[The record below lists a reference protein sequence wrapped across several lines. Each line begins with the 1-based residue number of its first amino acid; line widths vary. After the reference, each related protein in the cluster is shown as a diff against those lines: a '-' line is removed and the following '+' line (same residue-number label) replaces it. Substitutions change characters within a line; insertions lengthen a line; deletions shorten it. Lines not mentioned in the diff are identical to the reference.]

1 MKINFTKIKLI
12 VCLLF
17 GGFTSLKSNAQT
29 LSTTGSFLNNNGSGG
44 VTFNLQN
51 SNSYPII
58 ISEIK
63 GVIGVTGTSPVSLY
77 YNTTPVSGAPAAITT
92 ANGWNL
98 VASGS
103 VSATGNTTTTTTQSL
118 LSGLSFIIPA
128 NTTYGILVYALN
140 QRYFT
145 MPATGTTTISASGVN
160 LTTGANIGYG
170 GTGIPP
176 IAPTI
181 NSRGWIGD
189 IIFNPAIAC
198 SGTPTTGNSVS
209 NVGYACSGQPILLS
223 LANDS
228 IRTGLSYQWL
238 RSTSSLAGPYSIIT
252 NDTTRSTIDTQ
263 TVTTWYRCRVG
274 CGTNYDTSTAVKVTT
289 STTPLTGTYTV
300 NAALPSIATNYN
312 SLAELATELACVGV
326 SGPLQIDIDSLNSN
340 QSVAFGIIPGVS
352 EVNTITI
359 NGKNKTL
366 SSSTASPIMSFE
378 GTKYVT
384 VDSLQIVGTGTFAG
398 FVVKIGSQ
406 AQYITIKNSTI
417 NAGTTSTATS
427 NAGIVISGSQT
438 SATTAGNNAQYITI
452 NNNNIIGGYYGI
464 TALGETGYLNNF
476 GHTISN
482 NRVSDFYFYG
492 IYLANADSSIVNNND
507 INRATRGTL
516 STFYGVFL
524 TTSRNIKVRN
534 NKIRDAGIGTY
545 TAYPIYLANCVSSTG
560 FENEFINNNIYNINT
575 TGTFYGIY
583 SLTTALTGAKFFHN
597 TIAHHITSSTGAIRG
612 AFFSV
617 ATTSVDF
624 RNNIISLSGSGTG
637 IKTNIYFT
645 TASLGFTSN
654 NNVLFNNAIG
664 GTNLIG
670 YWAANQITLANWRTA
685 SSQDL
690 NSVSLDP
697 SFLNLSTG
705 NLVPNNPLVDN
716 IGSPTGVLTDI
727 LGNSRSTIT
736 PDAGAFEFNLS
747 LCSGTPIP
755 GNAVSSI
762 DSACNGTNFTLG
774 LANDVISVGLT
785 YQWLRSNTG
794 LAGSYTVILNDTNRI
809 TSESQTATTWYRC
822 RVFCVNSSIA
832 DTSTAVRVV
841 RKRAPF
847 SGNFTVNASIP
858 ISATNYHSLALLS
871 SDLTCGGITSP
882 ININIDSVN
891 GNQTIAF
898 GNISGASAVNTITI
912 NGKNKTISSIN
923 SPIVSFS
930 GTKYVIIDSLN
941 IEGGTGFAGF
951 GVLINNQSQYITLKN
966 STVNVGTTST
976 ATSNAGIVISGSQ
989 TGATIA
995 GNNAQ
1000 YITINN
1006 NNIIGGYYGITAL
1019 GETGYLNNFGHV
1031 ISNNRVSNFYLYG
1044 IYLANADSSIVNNND
1059 INRATRG
1066 TVSTFYGIYMTTSRN
1081 IKVRNNKIRDAGIGT
1096 YTAYPI
1102 YLTNCVS
1109 STGFENEFINN
1120 TIYNINTTGTFYGIY
1135 SVTTALTG
1143 AKFYHNTIA
1152 HHITSS
1158 TGTIRGAFF
1167 SVATTSVDFRN
1178 NIISLS
1184 GSGTGIKTNIYFT
1197 TASLGFTSNNNV
1209 LFNNAIGGT
1218 NLIGYWAANQIT
1230 LANWRTASGLDL
1242 NSVSFNPVFT
1252 NLATG
1257 LLNPISVNVDN
1268 IGTPI
1273 GVLTDIIGNT
1283 RSTTTPDAGAFEFT
1297 GAGIDLALKEVKLLR
1312 SSICYS
1318 TSDTIKVTVEN
1329 LIGSTIDFS
1338 VDPLTII
1345 WNKTG
1350 ANAQMDSIV
1359 ITSDTLGAGLSK
1371 VFYAT
1376 NVNMQTPGFYNAS
1389 AYIRLS
1395 LTNTTATN
1403 DTVFLAA
1410 PFEVKPILSVLPK
1423 TRTVTSS
1430 LDTVL
1435 LEAFS
1440 PIFPG
1445 GGVFFSEI
1453 AHYKIA
1459 TGAPIGGWP
1468 TYLTADDYVE
1478 LTGVPSSSIAGYTME
1493 EWTGT
1498 ALQHSVTFPTGT
1510 LFSPNGT
1517 MILATGQLGSSTP
1530 SPTNFYYHTGNT
1542 VTHSSTGDNRGYLIK
1557 NQSGVIVDAAVYG
1570 TYTFPTTSGVTS
1582 TIWSGNTPAVSSS
1595 GNRLNAPDNNTSSS
1609 WVNSGVTPQNPNAIN
1624 GGVTA
1629 PVPGT
1634 MAGFNW
1640 SFLGTPFDTNARTK
1654 VGPYTTPGVR
1664 TYVATYTNTCGTFYD
1679 TAVVTASSTVPVKMI
1694 SFEGNK
1700 KDNNAFLNWA
1710 TSSEINNDYFII
1722 ERSFDGSN
1730 FEKIGTVKGKVNST
1744 VISNYSYTDQ
1754 GIFNDPKNQIIYY
1767 RLNQVDLDGTSTI
1780 SQVVIVTSIDD
1791 NNGLTIFPNPSNGI
1805 FNIVL
1810 ETKSNSLAKI
1820 KIIDIFG
1827 KTVWNNERT
1836 LLNGINAINVNL
1848 SKGNY
1853 ILLIEEN
1860 DRLTTKKIIIN

>member
-17 GGFTSLKSNAQT
+17 GAFISLKSNAQT

-77 YNTTPVSGAPAAITT
+77 YNPTPVSGAPAAITT

-103 VSATGNTTTTTTQSL
+103 VSATGNTTTTVTQTL
-118 LSGLSFIIPA
+118 LSGFSFIIPA

-176 IAPTI
+176 TAPTI

-300 NAALPSIATNYN
+300 NAALPQTTTNYQ
-312 SLAELATELACVGV
+312 SLSYLATELSCVGISGAV
-326 SGPLQIDIDSLNSN
+326 TINVASGSGPYNETLT
-340 QSVAFGIIPGVS
+340 FGNIVGS
-352 EVNTITI
+352 SATNTITL
-359 NGKNKTL
+359 NGNGNTIQ
-366 SSSTASPIMSFE
+366 SASSPIISFL
-378 GTKYVT
+378 GTKYLT
-384 VDSLQIVGTGTFAG
+384 IDSFNITATGTALSGFGIYLGNQAQNITINKNKINVGTIATG
-398 FVVKIGSQ
+398 
-406 AQYITIKNSTI
+406 
-417 NAGTTSTATS
+417 TS
-427 NAGIVISGSQT
+427 NAGIVISGS
-438 SATTAGNNAQYITI
+438 SSAATTAGNNAQNIIIT
-452 NNNNIIGGYYGI
+452 NNEIIGGYYAI
-464 TALGETGYLNNF
+464 TAIGNASYLNNSRHVIQNNIIRDF
-476 GHTISN
+476 YLYGVYISN
-482 NRVSDFYFYG
+482 G
-492 IYLANADSSIVNNND
+492 DSIQILNNN
-507 INRATRGTL
+507 IHRLNRTTL
-516 STFYGVFL
+516 STFYGIYL
-524 TTSRNIKVRN
+524 GTAKYIKVRN
-534 NKIRDAGIGTY
+534 NLIHDAGIGTY
-545 TAYPIYLANCVSSTG
+545 TAYPIYVTTSVNTIG
-560 FENEFINNNIYNINT
+560 FETEFINNAIYNINT
-575 TGTFYGIY
+575 TGTIYGMYLLGTRDRINIY
-583 SLTTALTGAKFFHN
+583 HN
-597 TIAHHITSSTGAIRG
+597 TIALTSSGTGANRNLFMST
-612 AFFSV
+612 AP
-617 ATTSVDF
+617 DNH
-624 RNNIISLSGSGTG
+624 RLYNNIFSLSGSGSG
-637 IKTNIYFT
+637 IKYNVYFT
-645 TASLGFTSN
+645 TVSSSFNSNYNNFSMTAS
-654 NNVLFNNAIG
+654 A
-664 GTNLIG
+664 GTNYIG
-670 YWAANQITLANWRTA
+670 YWAANTTTLADWKT
-685 SSQDL
+685 
-690 NSVSLDP
+690 
-697 SFLNLSTG
+697 T
-705 NLVPNNPLVDN
+705 
-716 IGSPTGVLTDI
+716 
-727 LGNSRSTIT
+727 
-736 PDAGAFEFNLS
+736 
-747 LCSGTPIP
+747 
-755 GNAVSSI
+755 
-762 DSACNGTNFTLG
+762 TLK
-774 LANDVISVGLT
+774 
-785 YQWLRSNTG
+785 
-794 LAGSYTVILNDTNRI
+794 DTNSISADPVYVNLI
-809 TSESQTATTWYRC
+809 T
-822 RVFCVNSSIA
+822 
-832 DTSTAVRVV
+832 
-841 RKRAPF
+841 
-847 SGNFTVNASIP
+847 GNFTPLSSNVDDKGIP
-858 ISATNYHSLALLS
+858 IGI
-871 SDLTCGGITSP
+871 LT
-882 ININIDSVN
+882 DVN
-891 GNQTIAF
+891 G
-898 GNISGASAVNTITI
+898 
-912 NGKNKTISSIN
+912 SI
-923 SPIVSFS
+923 
-930 GTKYVIIDSLN
+930 
-941 IEGGTGFAGF
+941 
-951 GVLINNQSQYITLKN
+951 
-966 STVNVGTTST
+966 
-976 ATSNAGIVISGSQ
+976 
-989 TGATIA
+989 
-995 GNNAQ
+995 
-1000 YITINN
+1000 
-1006 NNIIGGYYGITAL
+1006 
-1019 GETGYLNNFGHV
+1019 
-1031 ISNNRVSNFYLYG
+1031 
-1044 IYLANADSSIVNNND
+1044 
-1059 INRATRG
+1059 
-1066 TVSTFYGIYMTTSRN
+1066 
-1081 IKVRNNKIRDAGIGT
+1081 
-1096 YTAYPI
+1096 
-1102 YLTNCVS
+1102 
-1109 STGFENEFINN
+1109 
-1120 TIYNINTTGTFYGIY
+1120 
-1135 SVTTALTG
+1135 
-1143 AKFYHNTIA
+1143 
-1152 HHITSS
+1152 
-1158 TGTIRGAFF
+1158 
-1167 SVATTSVDFRN
+1167 
-1178 NIISLS
+1178 
-1184 GSGTGIKTNIYFT
+1184 
-1197 TASLGFTSNNNV
+1197 
-1209 LFNNAIGGT
+1209 
-1218 NLIGYWAANQIT
+1218 
-1230 LANWRTASGLDL
+1230 
-1242 NSVSFNPVFT
+1242 
-1252 NLATG
+1252 
-1257 LLNPISVNVDN
+1257 
-1268 IGTPI
+1268 
-1273 GVLTDIIGNT
+1273 
-1283 RSTTTPDAGAFEFT
+1283 RSTTTPDLGAREFT
-1297 GAGIDLALKEVKLLR
+1297 SLTSDIAISNLSIAKSSVCY
-1312 SSICYS
+1312 SSI
-1318 TSDTIKVTVEN
+1318 DTIKITITN
-1329 LIGSTIDFS
+1329 LIGPTIDFS
-1338 VDPLTII
+1338 LTPLTIV
-1345 WNKTG
+1345 WNQTGTIAKT
-1350 ANAQMDSIV
+1350 DSILLL
-1359 ITSDTLGAGLSK
+1359 SDTLGAGLSK
-1371 VFYAT
+1371 TYFAT
-1376 NVNMQTPGFYNAS
+1376 AFNMSTPGLFTART
-1389 AYIRLS
+1389 YIRPS
-1395 LTNTTATN
+1395 AINGIRTN
-1403 DTVFLAA
+1403 DTFNLTT

-1453 AHYKIA
+1453 SHYKVA

-1510 LFSPNGT
+1510 VFSPNGT

-1810 ETKSNSLAKI
+1810 ENKNNSLSKI

>member
-12 VCLLF
+12 VCFLF

-103 VSATGNTTTTTTQSL
+103 VSATGNTTTTVTQTL
-118 LSGLSFIIPA
+118 LSGFSFIIPA

-274 CGTNYDTSTAVKVTT
+274 CGTNFDTSTAVKVTT

-300 NAALPSIATNYN
+300 NAALPQTTTNYQ
-312 SLAELATELACVGV
+312 SLSYLATELSCVGISGAV
-326 SGPLQIDIDSLNSN
+326 TINVASGSGPYNETLT
-340 QSVAFGIIPGVS
+340 FGNIVGS
-352 EVNTITI
+352 SATNTITL
-359 NGKNKTL
+359 NGNGNTIQ
-366 SSSTASPIMSFE
+366 SASSPIISFL
-378 GTKYVT
+378 GTKYLT
-384 VDSLQIVGTGTFAG
+384 IDSFNITATGTALSGFGIYLGNQAQNITINKNKINVGTIATG
-398 FVVKIGSQ
+398 
-406 AQYITIKNSTI
+406 
-417 NAGTTSTATS
+417 TS
-427 NAGIVISGSQT
+427 NAGIVISGS
-438 SATTAGNNAQYITI
+438 SSAATTAGNNAQNIIIT
-452 NNNNIIGGYYGI
+452 NNEIIGGYYAI
-464 TALGETGYLNNF
+464 TAIGNASYLNNSRHVIQNNIIRDF
-476 GHTISN
+476 YLYGVYISN
-482 NRVSDFYFYG
+482 GDSIQILNNNIHRLNRTTLTTFYG
-492 IYLANADSSIVNNND
+492 IYL
-507 INRATRGTL
+507 GTAK
-516 STFYGVFL
+516 
-524 TTSRNIKVRN
+524 NIKVRN
-534 NKIRDAGIGTY
+534 NLIHDAGIGTY
-545 TAYPIYLANCVSSTG
+545 TAYPIYVTTSVNTIG
-560 FENEFINNNIYNINT
+560 FETEFINNAIYNINT
-575 TGTFYGIY
+575 TGTIYGMYLLGTRDRINIY
-583 SLTTALTGAKFFHN
+583 YN
-597 TIAHHITSSTGAIRG
+597 TIALTSSGTGANRNLFMST
-612 AFFSV
+612 AP
-617 ATTSVDF
+617 DNH
-624 RNNIISLSGSGTG
+624 RLYNNIFSLSGSGSG
-637 IKTNIYFT
+637 IKYNVYFT
-645 TASLGFTSN
+645 TASTSFSSNYN
-654 NNVLFNNAIG
+654 NFSMTATA
-664 GTNLIG
+664 GTNYIG
-670 YWAANQITLANWRTA
+670 YWAANTTTLADWKTTTLK
-685 SSQDL
+685 DT
-690 NSVSLDP
+690 NSISADP
-697 SFLNLSTG
+697 VYVNLSTG
-705 NLVPNNPLVDN
+705 NFTPLSSNVDDKGTP
-716 IGSPTGVLTDI
+716 IGILTDI
-727 LGNSRSTIT
+727 VGATRSTIT
-736 PDAGAFEFNLS
+736 PDLGAIEYTSLASDIAVSNLS
-747 LCSGTPIP
+747 IAKSSVCY
-755 GNAVSSI
+755 SSI
-762 DSACNGTNFTLG
+762 D
-774 LANDVISVGLT
+774 
-785 YQWLRSNTG
+785 
-794 LAGSYTVILNDTNRI
+794 
-809 TSESQTATTWYRC
+809 
-822 RVFCVNSSIA
+822 
-832 DTSTAVRVV
+832 
-841 RKRAPF
+841 
-847 SGNFTVNASIP
+847 
-858 ISATNYHSLALLS
+858 
-871 SDLTCGGITSP
+871 
-882 ININIDSVN
+882 
-891 GNQTIAF
+891 TIK
-898 GNISGASAVNTITI
+898 ITIT
-912 NGKNKTISSIN
+912 
-923 SPIVSFS
+923 
-930 GTKYVIIDSLN
+930 
-941 IEGGTGFAGF
+941 
-951 GVLINNQSQYITLKN
+951 
-966 STVNVGTTST
+966 
-976 ATSNAGIVISGSQ
+976 
-989 TGATIA
+989 
-995 GNNAQ
+995 
-1000 YITINN
+1000 
-1006 NNIIGGYYGITAL
+1006 
-1019 GETGYLNNFGHV
+1019 
-1031 ISNNRVSNFYLYG
+1031 
-1044 IYLANADSSIVNNND
+1044 
-1059 INRATRG
+1059 
-1066 TVSTFYGIYMTTSRN
+1066 
-1081 IKVRNNKIRDAGIGT
+1081 
-1096 YTAYPI
+1096 
-1102 YLTNCVS
+1102 
-1109 STGFENEFINN
+1109 
-1120 TIYNINTTGTFYGIY
+1120 
-1135 SVTTALTG
+1135 
-1143 AKFYHNTIA
+1143 
-1152 HHITSS
+1152 
-1158 TGTIRGAFF
+1158 
-1167 SVATTSVDFRN
+1167 
-1178 NIISLS
+1178 
-1184 GSGTGIKTNIYFT
+1184 
-1197 TASLGFTSNNNV
+1197 
-1209 LFNNAIGGT
+1209 
-1218 NLIGYWAANQIT
+1218 
-1230 LANWRTASGLDL
+1230 
-1242 NSVSFNPVFT
+1242 
-1252 NLATG
+1252 
-1257 LLNPISVNVDN
+1257 
-1268 IGTPI
+1268 
-1273 GVLTDIIGNT
+1273 
-1283 RSTTTPDAGAFEFT
+1283 
-1297 GAGIDLALKEVKLLR
+1297 
-1312 SSICYS
+1312 
-1318 TSDTIKVTVEN
+1318 N

-1338 VDPLTII
+1338 LTPLTIV
-1345 WNKTG
+1345 WNQTGTIAKT
-1350 ANAQMDSIV
+1350 DSILLL
-1359 ITSDTLGAGLSK
+1359 SDTLGAGLSK
-1371 VFYAT
+1371 TYFAT
-1376 NVNMQTPGFYNAS
+1376 AFNMSTPGLFS
-1389 AYIRLS
+1389 ARTYIRPS
-1395 LTNTTATN
+1395 AINGIRTN
-1403 DTVFLAA
+1403 DTFNLTT

-1453 AHYKIA
+1453 SHYKVA

-1498 ALQHSVTFPTGT
+1498 ALQHSVIFPTGT
-1510 LFSPNGT
+1510 VFSPNGT

-1710 TSSEINNDYFII
+1710 TSSEINNDYFVV

-1791 NNGLTIFPNPSNGI
+1791 NNGLTIFPNPSSGI

-1810 ETKSNSLAKI
+1810 ENKNNSLSKL